1 MALSQV
7 RVALIGSS
15 YLRQLGDDIQNGVS
29 EEFLADFGLE
39 QIDSTFICGGG
50 WLLED
55 ILHYENEIKAFKPQI
70 IFLQIGGN
78 DLSRYGMKPETVAD
92 QLLQLASYLRSISG
106 AHAVLVGHITRRVLG
121 KYLSSYAEQSE
132 FELARYKANQ
142 FLKMVAPDHAGV
154 KFWKHRGMEDSQYDI
169 LSSDGVHFNDL
180 GQSRFY
186 RSVRGAILYALNH
199 L

>member
-78 DLSRYGMKPETVAD
+78 DL
-92 QLLQLASYLRSISG
+92 
-106 AHAVLVGHITRRVLG
+106 
-121 KYLSSYAEQSE
+121 
-132 FELARYKANQ
+132 
-142 FLKMVAPDHAGV
+142 
-154 KFWKHRGMEDSQYDI
+154 
-169 LSSDGVHFNDL
+169 
-180 GQSRFY
+180 
-186 RSVRGAILYALNH
+186 
-199 L
+199 